1 MTARVRAVGIAV
13 VLVGAWGALIP
24 FVGPLFG
31 YRMGNVTA
39 WTWSES
45 HATLHLVP
53 GVVALVGGVL
63 MLGAARGRARLG
75 AVLALLGGA
84 WFILG
89 PTFHPAWASGD
100 GMASGGGMMMMGGGV
115 WNGIASALG
124 YHYGTGVVIGALG
137 AYALGVLA
145 NVTPVAARGVT
156 AVPSSAGAAE
166 PTDQEYA
173 RVG

>member
-63 MLGAARGRARLG
+63 MLGAARRRARLG
-75 AVLALLGGA
+75 ALLALLGGA

-89 PTFHPAWASGD
+89 PTFHPAWASEN
-100 GMASGGGMMMMGGGV
+100 GMMMMGGSV
-115 WNGIASALG
+115 WSGIASSLG

-145 NVTPVAARGVT
+145 SVTPVAARGTT

>member
-1 MTARVRAVGIAV
+1 MTPRVRAVGIAV

-63 MLGAARGRARLG
+63 MLGAARRRARLG

-84 WFILG
+84 WFIFG

-100 GMASGGGMMMMGGGV
+100 GMMMMGGGV
-115 WNGIASALG
+115 WSGIASSLG

-145 NVTPVAARGVT
+145 NVTPVASRGTT
-156 AVPSSAGAAE
+156 AVPSSAGAAAA
-166 PTDQEYA
+166 PDREYA